1 MPIVDRKVELDEY
14 EKTELDEKLH
24 LIQKHLSECPEIEI
38 TYFQPDTRKSGENT
52 LRSAAE

>member
-38 TYFQPDTRKSGENT
+38 TYFQPDTRKSG
-52 LRSAAE
+52 